1 MKRIILII
9 SLLLLSVLG
18 AKAQEII
25 VMGKVV
31 STVDDEPLSGV
42 VIFAFKTVGAAEYEY
57 KRAMDIFNSDGGE
70 YWPEGGAI
78 DYRSMADGSYEFT
91 AQANGAL
98 LFYHSP
104 FKPELLKIKGKNQL
118 PVVKIEATTVLDE
131 ATLVEEGKKKTKK
144 GKPVAHGNS
153 YSIEEYYYFDEARM
167 GEVNGVGKTNA
178 RLVSQ
183 VYLTNSDG
191 TDTIRYFTPRV
202 YDGEQ
207 FHNTQYHWRK
217 DNLYELADTL
227 PRLTDDRDTIQF
239 NVKFEVEDPLS
250 LYYVKANI
258 WIEDY
263 IKTYYHDTLTIFN
276 TGRVSRPFQ
285 FLEYSFD
292 QCHVD
297 RQKYYKAPKREQVS
311 TPKNMKLQFL
321 IGKADLD
328 RSDPETM
335 AALDSL
341 KEELKMICADPA
353 YTLTDL
359 TFNGFSSPDG
369 GYEKNRTLSNAR
381 TQTVFNEVWSVI
393 PRSWQSRIF
402 KEVKGFVAPWTD
414 VADIL
419 EKQSLTEEA
428 QKVRSI
434 AEMYPNDMDKQ
445 GAEMKKLP
453 FYTSKVVPILPELR
467 SVKCEHKYIV
477 FRFLSKEE
485 ILAKYEK
492 DPDFRSGRKQF
503 TLNEYWELF
512 ELVKDEKE
520 LEELYN
526 RARVAAIRTEGKKNP
541 WALPANHLAVNY
553 LKRKQVDTLLLAPFI
568 DERFRANYSI
578 TEMSGE
584 RKILN
589 DDAIVAN
596 QVQMLMLSKNYE
608 RAEELSSI
616 IENEHP
622 MLRAI
627 VRCLGGYIDYDD
639 PKEEATIEL
648 IKSSSPRNEVII
660 NLYREQFDSTTVAAL
675 NKLNQNDPLTSY
687 LRAQYL
693 CLKYDGDVMK
703 MRNDEFVRAED
714 PAFRHP
720 KDEVLE
726 AATPEAIEEFKAKMK
741 EIELYI
747 EEDAILGFDTT
758 ENEAKLEGMKETLA
772 VMEKGEETIIP
783 VDHCTVYDAAKVYLQ
798 QCFERDGKYVRTAQA
813 DYDISEELLNDVLGI
828 KKDKK

>member
-1 MKRIILII
+1 MKRVLLII
-9 SLLLLSVLG
+9 SLLVLSVLSAG
-18 AKAQEII
+18 AQEII

-42 VIFAFKTVGAAEYEY
+42 VIYAFKTVGAAEYEY
-57 KRAMDIFNSDGGE
+57 KRAMDAFDSEMD
-70 YWPEGGAI
+70 YYPEGGFI
-78 DYRSMADGSYEFT
+78 DYRSMADGSYDFV

-98 LFYHSP
+98 LFHHSP
-104 FKPELLKIKGKNQL
+104 FKPVLVKIKGRNQI

-131 ATLVEEGKKKTKK
+131 ATLLEEGKKKTKK
-144 GKPVAHGNS
+144 GKPVAHGNT
-153 YSIEEYYYFDEARM
+153 YEIEDYYYFDEEKM

-178 RLVSQ
+178 RLISQ

-191 TDTIRYFTPRV
+191 SDTLRYFTPRV

-207 FHNTQYHWRK
+207 FHSTQYHWRN
-217 DNLYELADTL
+217 DYLYELADSL

-239 NVKFEVEDPLS
+239 NVRFEVEDPLD
-250 LYYVKANI
+250 LYFVKANI

-263 IKTYYHDTLTIFN
+263 IKTYYQDSVTLFN

-297 RQKYYKAPKREQVS
+297 PQDYYKSPKREQVS
-311 TPKNMKLQFL
+311 TPKDMKLQFL

-335 AALDSL
+335 AALESL
-341 KEELKMICADPA
+341 KNELRTICSDPS

-359 TFNGFSSPDG
+359 TFQGYSSPDG
-369 GYEKNRTLSNAR
+369 GFAKNQALSDAR

-393 PRSWQSRIF
+393 PRSWQARIF
-402 KEVKGFVAPWTD
+402 KEVKGYVAPWTA
-414 VADIL
+414 VADTL
-419 EKQSLTEEA
+419 EKHSMLTEAEEIRAIVA
-428 QKVRSI
+428 Q
-434 AEMYPNDMDKQ
+434 YPDDMDKQ
-445 GAEMKKLP
+445 GAQMKRLP
-453 FYTSKVVPILPELR
+453 YYTSKVVPVLPSLR
-467 SVKCEHKYIV
+467 SVKCEHKSVV

-485 ILAKYEK
+485 ILSKYEN
-492 DPDFRSGRKQF
+492 DPDFRNGIKPF

-512 ELVKDEKE
+512 QLVEDEKE
-520 LEELYN
+520 LETLYN
-526 RARVAAIRTEGKKNP
+526 RARVAAIRTEGKNNP
-541 WALPANHLAVNY
+541 WALPANHLAVQY

-568 DERFRANYSI
+568 DERFRANYSL
-578 TEMSGE
+578 TELSGE
-584 RKILN
+584 KKILN

-596 QVQMLMLSKNYE
+596 QVQMLMLSKDYE

-627 VRCLGGYIDYDD
+627 VRCLGGYIDFED
-639 PKEEATIEL
+639 PKEEATVEL
-648 IKSSSPRNEVII
+648 IKKSSPRNEVII
-660 NLYREQFDSTTVAAL
+660 NLYREQYDSTTVAAL
-675 NKLNQNDPLTSY
+675 NKLPQNDPVTSY

-693 CLKYDGDVMK
+693 CLKYDNDVVKMK
-703 MRNDEFVRAED
+703 ADEFARAED

-720 KDEVLE
+720 DDEVLE

-741 EIELYI
+741 EIETYI
-747 EEDAILGFDTT
+747 EEDKILNFDTT
-758 ENEAKLEGMKETLA
+758 ENEAKLADMKETLA
-772 VMEKGEETIIP
+772 VMEKGEETVIP
-783 VDHCTVYDAAKVYLQ
+783 VEHCSVYDAAKVYLQ
-798 QCFERDGKYVRTAQA
+798 QCFAFDQKYVRTAQA
-813 DYDISEELLNDVLGI
+813 DYDISEDLLNDVLGI

>member
-1 MKRIILII
+1 MKRVLLII
-9 SLLLLSVLG
+9 SLLLASVLG
-18 AKAQEII
+18 ARAQEII

-57 KRAMDIFNSDGGE
+57 KRAMDAFKSDSE
-70 YWPEGGAI
+70 YWPEGGYI
-78 DYRSMADGSYEFT
+78 DYRSMADGTYDFT

-104 FKPELLKIKGKNQL
+104 FKPELLKIKGRNQL
-118 PVVKIEATTVLDE
+118 PVVKIEATTVLEE
-131 ATLVEEGKKKTKK
+131 ATLLEQGKKKTKK

-153 YSIEEYYYFDEARM
+153 FAIEDYYFFDEDKM

-178 RLVSQ
+178 RLISQ

-191 TDTIRYFTPRV
+191 SDTLRYFRPRV

-207 FHNTQYHWRK
+207 FHNTQYHWRN
-217 DNLYELADTL
+217 DHLYELADTL
-227 PRLTDDRDTIQF
+227 PRLTDDRDSIQF
-239 NVKFEVEDPLS
+239 NVQFEVDDPLS
-250 LYYVKANI
+250 LYFVKANI

-263 IKTYYHDTLTIFN
+263 IKTYYRDSVTLFN

-285 FLEYSFD
+285 FLEYSFE

-297 RQKYYKAPKREQVS
+297 RQKYYKAPKRQQVS
-311 TPKNMKLQFL
+311 TPKDMKLQFL

-335 AALDSL
+335 AALNSL
-341 KEELKMICADPA
+341 KDELRAICNDPS

-359 TFNGFSSPDG
+359 TFQGFSSPDG
-369 GYEKNRTLSNAR
+369 GYAKNQALSDAR

-393 PRSWQSRIF
+393 PRAWQSRIY
-402 KEVKGFVAPWTD
+402 KEAKGYVAPWTA
-414 VADIL
+414 VADTL
-419 EKQSLTEEA
+419 EKNSMLAEAEEIRAIVA
-428 QKVRSI
+428 Q
-434 AEMYPNDMDKQ
+434 YPDDMDKQ
-445 GAEMKKLP
+445 GAQMKRLP
-453 FYTSKVVPILPELR
+453 YYTSKVVPILPSLR
-467 SVKCEHKYIV
+467 SVKCEHKSVVY
-477 FRFLSKEE
+477 RFLSKEE
-485 ILAKYEK
+485 ILGKYNN
-492 DPDFRSGRKQF
+492 DPDFRNGLKPF

-526 RARVAAIRTEGKKNP
+526 RARVAAIRTEGKNNP
-541 WALPANHLAVNY
+541 WALPANHLAAIY

-568 DERFRANYSI
+568 DERFRANYTL
-578 TEMSGE
+578 TEMSGDK
-584 RKILN
+584 KILN

-596 QVQMLMLSKNYE
+596 QVQMLMLSKDYE

-627 VRCLGGYIDYDD
+627 VRCLGGYIDFED
-639 PKEEATIEL
+639 PKEEKTIEL

-660 NLYREQFDSTTVAAL
+660 NLYREQFDSTTVAAF
-675 NKLNQNDPLTSY
+675 NKLPQDDPITSY

-693 CLKYDGDVMK
+693 CLKYQDVVIMK
-703 MRNDEFVRAED
+703 QEEFVRADD
-714 PAFRHP
+714 PSFRHP

-726 AATPEAIEEFKAKMK
+726 AATPEAIEEFKAKMR
-741 EIELYI
+741 EIETYI
-747 EEDAILGFDTT
+747 EEDKILNFDTT

-772 VMEKGEETIIP
+772 IMEKGEETIIP
-783 VDHCTVYDAAKVYLQ
+783 VEFCSVYDAAKVYLQ
-798 QCFERDGKYVRTAQA
+798 NCFDKDSKYIRIAQA

-828 KKDKK
+828 EEKNKKE